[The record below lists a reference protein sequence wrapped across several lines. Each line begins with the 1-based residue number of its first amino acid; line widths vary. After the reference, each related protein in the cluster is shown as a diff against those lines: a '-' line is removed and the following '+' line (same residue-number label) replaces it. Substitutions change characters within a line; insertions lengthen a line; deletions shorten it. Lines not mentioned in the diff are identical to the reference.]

1 MTELQGQ
8 RVVLRPL
15 RAGDRP
21 LVARWLSDRELRRYV
36 TRGRAAP
43 PKASDSEEF
52 LILLGSQPIG
62 VCGLFGIEEKGA
74 EVGIVLGEKDAWGH
88 GYGPE
93 ALGVLLRYAH
103 EELGLTELSLYVHAT
118 NARAVR
124 AYTKVGFS
132 VERRLVLGRWLL
144 GRGQEVLVMH
154 WRAPGGGKP

>member
-1 MTELQGQ
+1 MTELHGS

-21 LVARWLSDRELRRYV
+21 LLSRWLSDRELRRYV
-36 TRGRAAP
+36 TRGRAFSPEAP
-43 PKASDSEEF
+43 DSEEF
-52 LILLGSQPIG
+52 LILLGSHPIG
-62 VCGLFGIEEKGA
+62 VCGLFAIEAKGA

-93 ALGVLLRYAH
+93 ALGLLLRYAH
-103 EELGLTELSLYVHAT
+103 EELGLTELSLYVHAA

-124 AYTKVGFS
+124 AYEKVGFS

-144 GRGQEVLVMH
+144 GRGQALLVMR
-154 WRAPGGGKP
+154 WRAPGEGRT